1 MNETFGEMQWV
12 SQTDLGTPICE
23 VCRLACGLLCPH
35 LDSWLNLL
43 QKIPMT
49 VESSDTLHTCSTT
62 TLGCE
67 FAFMRGLFGRGTC
80 RSQES
85 VSPEIL

>member
-1 MNETFGEMQWV
+1 MLAVNETFGEMQWV
-12 SQTDLGTPICE
+12 SQTDLVDWTE

-43 QKIPMT
+43 QPPMT
-49 VESSDTLHTCSTT
+49 ESSDTLHTHSC

-67 FAFMRGLFGRGTC
+67 FAFMRGLFGRGTW

-85 VSPEIL
+85 VSLEIL